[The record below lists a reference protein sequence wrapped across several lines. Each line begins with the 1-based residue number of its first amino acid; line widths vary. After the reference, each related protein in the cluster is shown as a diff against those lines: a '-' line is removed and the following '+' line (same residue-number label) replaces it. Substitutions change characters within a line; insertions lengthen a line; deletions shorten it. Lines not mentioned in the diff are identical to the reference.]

1 MKLTKSLTAF
11 FISGLMLTSCNSNYI
26 NKGFNINF
34 NLGKF
39 IKNNF
44 YDREVNKEKEY
55 YQNTASSY
63 YYDAGIDKETTLN
76 TTYERYGI
84 LIYESTDSVKIM
96 SMPFHKEIAYI
107 NSTSPSY
114 SVKYTPYIGAII
126 SYLDNNT
133 FKVYDLYG
141 NELLLIQYNKDTNLD
156 IYSGKVDD
164 TIYLCLT
171 YGDFNKLFTY
181 DSLTEV
187 TSVKSDSSKS
197 KNIISYLKNQTKY
210 EAGNY
215 SGLKDE
221 QYFTLNTYDPGKENI
236 KVYDKNDN
244 VISYINLS
252 SYPNGNFLGI
262 FAGKLYYQTKFE
274 LPERTEEY
282 DYYDRGSKYYL
293 DTFSIDV
300 LTGEKEEY
308 DCNYLLSKFQI
319 NYKDSKDH
327 YGYSQTK
334 ITEITENKILSN
346 NSKEVFVDE
355 NLNIVASS
363 VSELDDFEI
372 LNNGNYFNTSS
383 KLLYD
388 KNFNIIKDFSNYNVT
403 IIPNFEYFL
412 AKNSSE
418 QVLMSLD
425 GKEIATFALDT
436 QFLVSSA
443 RDNIINYIDNQQLYK
458 YDVKNH
464 SSSFVRSVSN
474 GYEGLINHFFYTMS
488 PNNRTVYVSNNK
500 ESKSIEANQKI
511 TSVAQFSFESELCA
525 YYIVKANIVNTET
538 IQEEPYKYLVF
549 TYKK

>member
-1 MKLTKSLTAF
+1 
-11 FISGLMLTSCNSNYI
+11 MLTSCNTNYI

-39 IKNNF
+39 IENNF
-44 YDREVNKEKEY
+44 YDREANKEKEY
-55 YQNTASSY
+55 YQDTALSY

-76 TTYERYGI
+76 TTYEHYGI

-96 SMPFHKEIAYI
+96 SMPFNKEIAYI
-107 NSTSPSY
+107 NSTSSY
-114 SVKYTPYIGAII
+114 NIRYTPYIGAII
-126 SYLDNNT
+126 SYFDNNT

-141 NELLLIQYNKDTNLD
+141 NELLLMEYNKDTNLD

-181 DSLTEV
+181 DSLTKV

-197 KNIISYLKNQTKY
+197 KSIISYLKNQTKY

-221 QYFTLNTYDPGKENI
+221 QYYTLNIYDPGKENI
-236 KVYDKNDN
+236 KVYDKHDN

-252 SYPNGNFLGI
+252 SYPNENLLGL
-262 FAGKLYYQTKFE
+262 FAGKLYYQTKFV

-308 DCNYLLSKFQI
+308 DCNYILGEFQK

-327 YGYSQTK
+327 YGYTQTG
-334 ITEITENKILSN
+334 ITEITENHIL
-346 NSKEVFVDE
+346 NSKSKQVFIDE
-355 NLNIVASS
+355 NLNIIASD
-363 VSELDDFEI
+363 VSELDDFKT
-372 LNNGNYFNTSS
+372 LSNGNYFNTSS

-388 KNFNIIKDFSNYNVT
+388 KHFNIIKDLSKYNVT

-425 GKEIATFALDT
+425 GKEIATFASDT

-458 YDVKNH
+458 YDIKNL
-464 SSSFVRSVSN
+464 SSNFVRSVSN

-488 PNNRTVYVSNNK
+488 SNNRTVYVSNNK
-500 ESKSIEANQKI
+500 ESKSIDANQKI
-511 TSVAQFSFESELCA
+511 TSVEQLSFESELCA
-525 YYIVKANIVNTET
+525 YYIVKANIVNAET
-538 IQEEPYKYLVF
+538 TQEVPYKYLVF
-549 TYKK
+549 SYKK